1 MIQINNISKSF
12 AGDPLL
18 EDISFNISPGEK
30 IGLVGRNGCGK
41 STLFKMILGTESID
55 SGEIVIPNHYRIGS
69 LEQHISFSKPTVLEE
84 CVQYLNKEDQYDHYK
99 VERILSGLGFS
110 ENDFNKDPHSFSGG
124 YQVRISLTKALI
136 KNPDLLLLDEPT
148 NYLDIVS
155 INWLKGFLKSY
166 PSEVVIITHDKTFMD
181 SVVTHIIGIKRRN
194 IKKIAGTTDKYYQQI
209 QHEEELFEQTRLN
222 INKKKKDIQE
232 FVDKFRASASKASQA
247 QSKLKQLEK
256 MQDLDEL
263 EAEKNFK
270 LNFPHEKCPSKTPV
284 RVDNIAFGY
293 PETGLLFENLSFDIN
308 RAERIAIIGK
318 NGKGKST
325 LLNILAKELSPNSG
339 EIKFHDNVHIAHFG
353 QTNINRLN
361 LNNTIVDEIHSANM
375 SMTTTQARSIAG
387 TMMFEAD
394 KAEKKIKVLSGG
406 ERSRVLLGKL
416 LTSPSN
422 LLLLDEPTNHL
433 DIESV
438 DNLTQSIKNYPGS
451 LVFVTHDEYMLHQLA
466 KKFIVFRKDKAEVFL
481 GTYQEFLDKIGWDEN
496 IEPVSSNNDQ
506 GLSFKQK
513 KAMRAE
519 LVKTR
524 AKARKPFQKII
535 DEREEMIVKAEEKL
549 KILNED
555 LVKAS
560 HEQNANLITEC
571 SREIDICNKNIEK
584 WFFELEEATQ
594 ELDAVNSE
602 FDPKIEELS

>member
-1 MIQINNISKSF
+1 MIQVNNVSKSF

-18 EDISFNISPGEK
+18 EDISFNIAPGEK
-30 IGLVGRNGCGK
+30 IGLIGRNGCGK

-69 LEQHISFSKPTVLEE
+69 LEQHISFSKPSVLEE
-84 CVQYLNKEDQYDHYK
+84 CVQYLNDEDQYDHYK

-110 ENDFNKDPHSFSGG
+110 DEDFKKDPHSFSGG

-181 SVVTHIIGIKRRN
+181 SVVTHIVGIKRRS
-194 IKKIAGTTDKYYQQI
+194 IKKIEGTTDKYYKQI
-209 QHEEELFEQTRLN
+209 KHEEELFEQTRLN
-222 INKKKKDIQE
+222 INKKKKEIQE
-232 FVDKFRASASKASQA
+232 FVDKFRASATKASQA

-256 MQDLDEL
+256 MQDLEEL
-263 EAEKNFK
+263 ESEKHFK
-270 LNFPHEKCPSKTPV
+270 LQFPHDKCPSKTPV
-284 RVDNIAFGY
+284 RIENLSFGY
-293 PETGLLFENLSFDIN
+293 PETGLLFENLNFDIN
-308 RAERIAIIGK
+308 RGDRIAIIGK

-325 LLNILAKELSPNSG
+325 LLNLLAKELTPNDG
-339 EIKFHDNVHIAHFG
+339 DIKFHDKVQIAHFG

-361 LNNTIVDEIHSANM
+361 LNNTIVDEIHSTNM
-375 SMTTTQARSIAG
+375 NLTTTQARSIAG
-387 TMMFEAD
+387 TMMFESD

-416 LTSPSN
+416 LTNPSN

-438 DNLTQSIKNYPGS
+438 DNLTQSIKKYPGS
-451 LVFVTHDEYMLHQLA
+451 LVFVTHDEYMLRELA
-466 KKFIVFRKDKAEVFL
+466 QKFIIFRKGQAELFL
-481 GTYQEFLDKIGWDEN
+481 GTYQEFLDKLGWDEELN
-496 IEPVSSNNDQ
+496 HQDNTKKET
-506 GLSFKQK
+506 LSFKQK
-513 KAMRAE
+513 KALRAE
-519 LVKTR
+519 LVKKR
-524 AKARKPFQKII
+524 AKARSPFQKTIE
-535 DEREEMIVKAEEKL
+535 DREEKIVKAEEKL

-560 HEQNANLITEC
+560 HDQNPSLITEC

-584 WFFELEEATQ
+584 WFLELEEATQ
-594 ELDAVNSE
+594 ELDAINSE
-602 FDPKIEELS
+602 FTPQIEELN